1 MDCIDHPI
9 TNALPLHLTCS
20 KMDYNKSSNL
30 EFFLLLFTAIQ
41 DKIIHFQILLVPRMT
56 ILQLKDLMLLQM
68 ICF

>member
-9 TNALPLHLTCS
+9 TDALPLHLTCS
-20 KMDYNKSSNL
+20 KMESSNL
-30 EFFLLLFTAIQ
+30 EFFLSLFTAIQ
-41 DKIIHFQILLVPRMT
+41 DKIIHFQMLLVPRMT